1 MYLQV
6 KRAAFALFLSL
17 FCFVA
22 KAQKT
27 VTGTVQDA
35 SGEPMIGV
43 TVLANGKPVAV
54 TDLDGNFTV
63 NNAKSTSVVKLS
75 YVGYLDQQLPW
86 ATRVSSTL

>member
-54 TDLDGNFTV
+54 TDIDGAFSVPNATPSTV
-63 NNAKSTSVVKLS
+63 IKLS
-75 YVGYLDQQLPW
+75 YVGYTVL
-86 ATRVSSTL
+86 SFKF